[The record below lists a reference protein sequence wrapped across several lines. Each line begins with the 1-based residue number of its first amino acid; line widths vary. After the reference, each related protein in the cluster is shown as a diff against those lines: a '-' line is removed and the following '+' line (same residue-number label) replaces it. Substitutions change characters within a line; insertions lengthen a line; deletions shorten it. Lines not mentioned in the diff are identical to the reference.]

1 MSRLVP
7 SMMNIGF
14 PDGSVVKNPPVNA
27 GDTGDMG
34 LIPGLEKSSGEGN
47 GNPFQF
53 FCFLFFV
60 FFFCLF
66 VCFCLGN
73 PMDRGT

>member
-1 MSRLVP
+1 M
-7 SMMNIGF
+7 
-14 PDGSVVKNPPVNA
+14 VKNPAANA

-60 FFFCLF
+60 LF
-66 VCFCLGN
+66 VCLFLLGKSHGQRDL
-73 PMDRGT
+73 MGCDTAHGVTKESDMT